1 MKKVVFMGDS
11 ITAQF
16 KSLAQFPNVKNMGI
30 GGYKSTE
37 LIPLVKELRLEQ
49 PDVLFLMV
57 GINDFLCNKRYWPH
71 GYTIPFDKTYDALV
85 DLITTNLPRTK
96 VYLSS
101 ILPMR
106 GRAEGMLVEENIIGF
121 NREIDVIN
129 QFIHQKAKAYKHTY
143 LDLNTLFKKDG
154 LLNEAYSQD
163 GIHLS
168 EKGYEVYL
176 ETLKKIEPTLFI

>member
-129 QFIHQKAKAYKHTY
+129 QFILIGILTEGTI
-143 LDLNTLFKKDG
+143 LVSSEIICTNLCVVELGNTFD
-154 LLNEAYSQD
+154 
-163 GIHLS
+163 I
-168 EKGYEVYL
+168 
-176 ETLKKIEPTLFI
+176 T